1 MPPHRLI
8 VSRTILIR
16 TTLALAV
23 AGLLLLVLAT
33 TPNAPPRY
41 DEVRAGGASSEAR
54 LLARDGRLLETRR
67 TDPDTRRLG
76 WVPLARISSALT
88 QRIVQSEDRRF
99 DRHHG
104 VDWQAIGGALRDRVQ
119 GRSGRGASTITMQLA
134 ALLDPALGTAGNRS
148 WRQKIM
154 QARAALALERQ
165 WTKPQIL
172 EAWLNLLPFR
182 GDLVGIEAASR
193 GLADR
198 APAGLDAAQ
207 AAVLTALARGP
218 SAPADTVAARAC
230 RAAPDLP
237 CVIVR
242 TTASA
247 MLGPR
252 SPILG
257 PGLAPQLAAR
267 LLVPGTTGTVR
278 TTIDLDIQRMAT
290 EALGRQLAALSPRNA
305 RDGAAIVVDNASGD
319 ILAWVG
325 SAGPAST
332 AAAVDGVT
340 APRQAGSTL
349 KPQLYALAIERRLL
363 TAASVLDDAP
373 VDLDTASGLYIPQNY
388 DRSFR
393 GPVTVRSALG
403 NSLNVPAVRALLLV
417 GVDAFRDRLYDA
429 GYTGI
434 SRDGDYYGFS
444 LALGSAEV
452 TLLEQAA
459 AFRALAREGR
469 WSPLRLQPGAA
480 SADVPVIAPGAAA
493 IVRDILADPAARTAT
508 FGEDNGLAMPFP
520 TAVKTGTSKA
530 MRDNWCIGFSDRFT
544 VAVWVG
550 NFEGDPMVGVSGMT
564 GAAPAFAR
572 IMLALHATAPG
583 KGFALPPTVVRRHVA
598 WQPAIEPPREELF
611 LKGTELDVVRL
622 AGAAELRPRLLSPA
636 DGAVIA
642 IDPDI
647 PAARQRVMIRAAAP
661 TPGLMLAIDG
671 RRVPAQL
678 ADGRLTLFWTP
689 VPGVHVVTL
698 TDGRHVHDRLRL
710 TVR

>member
-1 MPPHRLI
+1 MR
-8 VSRTILIR
+8 VA
-16 TTLALAV
+16 LALLAV
-23 AGLLLLVLAT
+23 AAVGPFLVT
-33 TPNAPPRY
+33 MPQTPPRFA
-41 DEVRAGGASSEAR
+41 DVRAGSTSSESQ

-67 TDPDTRRLG
+67 TDPAVRRLA
-76 WVPLARISSALT
+76 WVPRAQISSALVD
-88 QRIVQSEDRRF
+88 RIIASEDRRF
-99 DRHHG
+99 HDHHG
-104 VDWQAIGGALRDRVQ
+104 VDWQAVGGALRDRVR

-134 ALLDPALGTAGNRS
+134 ALLDPALGTAGDRS
-148 WRQKIM
+148 WRQKLL
-154 QARAALALERQ
+154 QARAAMAIERQ
-165 WTKPQIL
+165 WSKAQIL

-182 GDLVGIEAASR
+182 GDLVGIDAAAR
-193 GLADR
+193 GLAGR
-198 APAGLDAAQ
+198 SPAGLDAAQ

-218 SAPADTVAARAC
+218 SAPFAVVAARAC
-230 RAAPDLP
+230 RAAPDLACP
-237 CVIVR
+237 SLYVS
-242 TTASA
+242 AAA

-252 SPILG
+252 DPISG

-267 LLVPGTTGTVR
+267 LLPQGTTGTVR
-278 TTIDLDIQRMAT
+278 TTIDLDIQRLVTA
-290 EALGRQLAALSPRNA
+290 ALGRQLAALSPRNV

-393 GPVTVRSALG
+393 GPVTLRSALG
-403 NSLNVPAVRALLLV
+403 NSLNVPAVRTLLLV
-417 GVDAFRDRLYDA
+417 GVDGFRDRLYDV
-429 GYTGI
+429 GYKGI

-469 WSPLRLQPGAA
+469 WSPLRLQPGPVL
-480 SADVPVIAPGAAA
+480 ADIAVIAPAAAA
-493 IVRDILADPAARTAT
+493 IVRDILADPSARTGT
-508 FGEDNGLAMPFP
+508 FGEDNGLALPFP
-520 TAVKTGTSKA
+520 AAVKTGTSKA

-550 NFEGDPMVGVSGMT
+550 NFEGDPMIDVSGMT
-564 GAAPAFAR
+564 GAAPAWAR
-572 IMLALHATAPG
+572 IMLALHAAAPG
-583 KGFALPPTVVRRHVA
+583 RGFAVPAGVTRRHVA
-598 WQPAIEPPREELF
+598 WQPAIEPPRDELF
-611 LKGTELDVVRL
+611 VAGTEQAVMRL
-622 AGAAELRPRLLSPA
+622 AAATEVQPRLLSPA
-636 DGAVIA
+636 DGAVLA

-647 PAARQRVMIRAAAP
+647 PPARQRVLIRAAAP
-661 TPGLMLAIDG
+661 RPGLFLAIDG
-671 RRVPAQL
+671 RAMAARRD
-678 ADGRLTLFWTP
+678 DGHLTLLWSP

-698 TDGRHVHDRLRL
+698 TDGRQVHDRLRF